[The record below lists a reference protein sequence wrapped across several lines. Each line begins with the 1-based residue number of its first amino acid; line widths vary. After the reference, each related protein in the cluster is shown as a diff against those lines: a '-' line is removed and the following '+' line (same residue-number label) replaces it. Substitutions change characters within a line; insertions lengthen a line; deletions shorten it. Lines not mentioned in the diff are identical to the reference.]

1 MALLSDDQIE
11 NALASLPGWMRE
23 GQTIRKTFAFAGFPE
38 AVAFVTRLVP
48 HAEAADHHP
57 DLTINYRRV
66 SVVYTTH
73 SAGGLTEKD
82 VAGARVADEQSS
94 RV

>member
-11 NALASLPGWMRE
+11 NALASLSGWMRE
-23 GQTIRKTFAFAGFPE
+23 GDTIRKTFAFPGFPD

-66 SVVYTTH
+66 TVVYTTH